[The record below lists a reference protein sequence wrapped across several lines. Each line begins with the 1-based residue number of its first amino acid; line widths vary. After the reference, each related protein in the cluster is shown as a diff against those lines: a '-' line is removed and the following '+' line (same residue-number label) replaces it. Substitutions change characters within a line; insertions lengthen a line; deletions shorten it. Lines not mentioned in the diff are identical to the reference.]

1 MDDYHVML
9 SNKINLH
16 KDQLMYQNPDD
27 EQAAPVEDDAVKYWA
42 LAGVG
47 EGDITIRTGWVE
59 WCQSVQKINHIPTEL

>member
-27 EQAAPVEDDAVKYWA
+27 EQAAPVEDDAVKY
-42 LAGVG
+42 
-47 EGDITIRTGWVE
+47 
-59 WCQSVQKINHIPTEL
+59 